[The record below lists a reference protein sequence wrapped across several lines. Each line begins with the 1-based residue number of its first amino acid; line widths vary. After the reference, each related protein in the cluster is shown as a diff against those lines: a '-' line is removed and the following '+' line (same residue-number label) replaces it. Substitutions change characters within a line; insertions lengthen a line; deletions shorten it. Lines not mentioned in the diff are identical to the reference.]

1 MLGRPAFEKQLMMLT
16 FRVPIAIR
24 TGWLAHL
31 SAARLAGVPAT
42 RLAQHHPPPQVTREL
57 AQLLGPGHRLVEV
70 GQELADRAP
79 SCHIASPRFVLD
91 ERSAAILFK
100 PLTTGKGHRRSTK
113 DKRRIAPRPQRYCIR
128 QPRRRQRDAV
138 LRARFSSG
146 AESIASGFR
155 SADIATDKRMM
166 CASSHVCGA

>member
-1 MLGRPAFEKQLMMLT
+1 MLT

-42 RLAQHHPPPQVTREL
+42 RLAQHHSPPQVAREL

-70 GQELADRAP
+70 GQELTDRAP
-79 SCHIASPRFVLD
+79 SCHIASPRFVFN

-100 PLTTGKGHRRSTK
+100 GYSQFLLGVHHYGAIPGNRL
-113 DKRRIAPRPQRYCIR
+113 AN
-128 QPRRRQRDAV
+128 
-138 LRARFSSG
+138 RFPG
-146 AESIASGFR
+146 YQEEPDRLILG
-155 SADIATDKRMM
+155 
-166 CASSHVCGA
+166 